1 MNKDLIKYEKLKTKI
16 ADARIALTEANAEYD
31 EHRLATLRKVEMT
44 SVGETITL
52 KFGDRVLKAKKN
64 VRYGRYRVKDGKT
77 TVISEYLG
85 GIHDLR
91 FAMALETV

>member
-1 MNKDLIKYEKLKTKI
+1 MNKDLIKYEKLKTKL
-16 ADARIALTEANAEYD
+16 ADSIVARAKLNAEYD

-44 SVGETITL
+44 KVGETVTL

-64 VRYGRYRVKDGKT
+64 ARYGRYKVTDGKT
-77 TVISEYLG
+77 TVVAEYFG